1 VAVVAVVVVKT
12 GGEGGCHRWRLVVV
26 GHPRLTLVMEV
37 VVAVGVWSSLSLT
50 PVVGC
55 GRGRASSTLMVEVV
69 VTSTLVEV
77 GRQ

>member
-1 VAVVAVVVVKT
+1 
-12 GGEGGCHRWRLVVV
+12 
-26 GHPRLTLVMEV
+26 MEV